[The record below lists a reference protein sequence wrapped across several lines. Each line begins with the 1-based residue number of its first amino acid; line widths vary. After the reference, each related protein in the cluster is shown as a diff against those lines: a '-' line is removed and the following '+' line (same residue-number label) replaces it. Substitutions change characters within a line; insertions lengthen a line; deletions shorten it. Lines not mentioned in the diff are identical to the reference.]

1 MWVSKKEKSR
11 KSEERMEEKMV
22 EEVNY
27 DLLPFWIS
35 HEAIADDE
43 HKRDVG
49 ERGGEHT
56 DRER

>member
-1 MWVSKKEKSR
+1 
-11 KSEERMEEKMV
+11 MV

-35 HEAIADDE
+35 HEAVADDE

-49 ERGGEHT
+49 EEEERGDIKEQLWSVFV
-56 DRER
+56 